1 MKKHTTIEQRRAFLK
16 KAGTAAAAVPA
27 AALLLSV
34 ASKSAMAQSQSGG
47 TAPQDPCEINP
58 NACIN

>member
-1 MKKHTTIEQRRAFLK
+1 MKKHTIEQRRAFLK

-34 ASKSAMAQSQSGG
+34 AEKSALAQSQSGG
-47 TAPQDPCEINP
+47 VPVDPCEVNP
-58 NACIN
+58 NECVK

>member
-1 MKKHTTIEQRRAFLK
+1 MSKIESKDQAARRSFLK

-34 ASKSAMAQSQSGG
+34 AEKSALAQSQSGG
-47 TAPQDPCEINP
+47 VTTEPQPDVPR
-58 NACIN
+58 

>member
-1 MKKHTTIEQRRAFLK
+1 MSKIETKDQAARRAFLK

-34 ASKSAMAQSQSGG
+34 AHKSALAQSQSGG
-47 TAPQDPCEINP
+47 VVETPPEIP
-58 NACIN
+58 A